1 MLMAALP
8 FSGITVKEAVEMTFI
23 GTLCLLLV
31 LTTLAGHLA
40 NRMGVPAV
48 IGQILVGIIIGPAV
62 LNWVQL
68 NSILQIFSQIGV
80 VILMFIGGLESN
92 LGLLK
97 KYLRPAVVVAIIG
110 VIFPIVMIGAA
121 GLAFSLKPFE
131 AIFVG
136 VVFSATSVSISVEV
150 LRDYQSLDTKE
161 GATILGAAVADD
173 IIGVIL
179 LSVMIGMMGTQ
190 GAKTGQS
197 SVGLELVFLE
207 QLLFFGVTYLM
218 VKWIVP
224 YLMRVGEKLLMASSV
239 TITSMVI
246 CLGMAW
252 LANLAGLS
260 GAVGAFFAGIAVAHT
275 PYREVIENHME
286 PIGYALFV
294 PMFFAGIGLN
304 MSFANLNHS
313 IGLVIVLTALACL
326 SKLTGCGLGALIN
339 GFDIH
344 SSYMIGSGMIS
355 RGEMGLITAQIGFS
369 VHLLS
374 ASYYSDLIL
383 VIILST
389 IVAPLLLKNA
399 IHHLP
404 QSKNVDVP
412 AV

>member
-48 IGQILVGIIIGPAV
+48 IGQILVGIIVGPAV

-190 GAKTGQS
+190 GAKAGQS
-197 SVGLELVFLE
+197 PVNLGLVFLE

-224 YLMRVGEKLLMASSV
+224 YLMRAGEKLLMASSV

-355 RGEMGLITAQIGFS
+355 RGEMG
-369 VHLLS
+369 
-374 ASYYSDLIL
+374 
-383 VIILST
+383 
-389 IVAPLLLKNA
+389 
-399 IHHLP
+399 
-404 QSKNVDVP
+404 
-412 AV
+412 

>member
-1 MLMAALP
+1 
-8 FSGITVKEAVEMTFI
+8 MTFI
-23 GTLCLLLV
+23 GTLCLLLI
-31 LTTLAGHLA
+31 LTTLAGHLS
-40 NRMGVPAV
+40 NRLKMPSV
-48 IGQILVGIIIGPAV
+48 IGQILVGILVGPAM
-62 LNWVQL
+62 LNMVHL
-68 NSILQIFSQIGV
+68 NALLNTFSQIGV
-80 VILMFIGGLESN
+80 IILMFIGGLESN
-92 LGLLK
+92 LSLLK
-97 KYLRPAVVVAIIG
+97 KYLRPAVIVAIIG
-110 VIFPIVMIGAA
+110 VIFPVILIGAA
-121 GLAFSLKPFE
+121 SLAFSFE
-131 AIFVG
+131 PMVAVFIG

-179 LSVMIGMMGTQ
+179 LSIMISIMGTQ
-190 GAKTGQS
+190 GAAAGS
-197 SVGLELVFLE
+197 SSIGLLWIVIE
-207 QLLFFGVTYLM
+207 QLAFFGLTYLM

-252 LANLAGLS
+252 LADLAGLS

-275 PYREVIENHME
+275 PYRNIIENHME

-294 PMFFAGIGLN
+294 PMFFACIGLN
-304 MSFANLNHS
+304 MSFTHLGHS
-313 IGLVIVLTALACL
+313 LGFVGVLTILACL
-326 SKLTGCGLGALIN
+326 SKLFGCGLGALIN

-369 VHLLS
+369 SHLVS
-374 ASYYSDLIL
+374 ETNYSVLIL

-389 IVAPLLLKNA
+389 MIAPFLLKHA

-404 QSKNVDVP
+404 QSGKVDLPMV
-412 AV
+412 